1 MTNATPDRNTSASA
15 AELESPPSHPS
26 FTEALRYWLHLGF
39 ISFGG
44 PAGQIAMMH
53 QELVERRRWIS
64 EARFLHALNYCMV
77 LPGPEAQQLATYI
90 GWLLHGIRGGIAA
103 GLLFIVPSFFILV
116 GLSWL
121 YMALGHVPAVSGA
134 LWGVKPAVV
143 AIVLAA
149 AHRIGKR
156 ALKGGLLWSVA
167 GASFI
172 ASFVLE
178 VPFPLIVVCAALLG
192 AVGGHFAPEHFKS
205 GGGHGGGAAPV
216 GAALALEPPPARP
229 LLVSVGGL
237 VLGGVVIGA
246 LLAWQGT
253 EGLYTQLAW
262 LFSKAALVTFGGAYA
277 VLPYVYD
284 QAVQQLGWL
293 TPLQMMD
300 GLALGETTPGPLI
313 MVVTYVGFV
322 SGWNMQP
329 LGVGQPLVAALL
341 GASVATFFTFLPS
354 FMFILLG
361 APWVEKTRG
370 KLGFSAPLT
379 AITAAVVGV
388 VLNMGI
394 FFAWHVFFP
403 KGVEAPPSW
412 TSMAIGLISLLAL
425 VRYQVDIIRL
435 ILVTAGGGLLLA
447 LLGIMPS

>member
-1 MTNATPDRNTSASA
+1 MTTSVS
-15 AELESPPSHPS
+15 ELPKLPPPAHPS
-26 FTEALRYWLHLGF
+26 FAEALKYWLRLGF

-44 PAGQIAMMH
+44 PAGQIALMH

-90 GWLLHGIRGGIAA
+90 GWLLHGIRGGVAA
-103 GLLFIVPSFFILV
+103 GLLFILPSFFILV
-116 GLSWL
+116 GLSWV
-121 YMALGHVPAVSGA
+121 YMAWGHVPAVSGA

-156 ALKGGLLWSVA
+156 ALKGWLLWSIA
-167 GASFI
+167 ASSFV

-178 VPFPLIVVCAALLG
+178 VPFPAIVACAALLG
-192 AVGGHFAPEHFKS
+192 VVGGRLRPNLFK
-205 GGGHGGGAAPV
+205 GGAGHGAGKHDAGGALV
-216 GAALALEPPPARP
+216 LEPPVGRP
-229 LLVSVGGL
+229 GRVLLVSGL
-237 VLGGVVIGA
+237 IGA
-246 LLAWQGT
+246 GSVALLLTWQGT

-284 QAVQQLGWL
+284 QAVQQHGWL

-322 SGWNMQP
+322 AGWNMQA
-329 LGVGQPLVAALL
+329 LGVGQSVLAAWL
-341 GASVATFFTFLPS
+341 GAAVATLFTFLPS
-354 FMFILLG
+354 FVFILVG
-361 APWVEKTRG
+361 APWVERTRDQ
-370 KLGFSAPLT
+370 LRFSAPLT

-388 VLNMGI
+388 VLNMGM
-394 FFAWHVFFP
+394 FFAWHVFMP
-403 KGVEAPPSW
+403 KGVEAGPSW
-412 TSMAIGLISLLAL
+412 AALAIGVGALLAL
-425 VRYQVDIIRL
+425 IRFEL
-435 ILVTAGGGLLLA
+435 DVMRLLAVTAGGGLLLGVMGW
-447 LLGIMPS
+447 LPS